1 MKDKLG
7 GRMIKNFFTLRPKM
21 YSCKTDDDYVDKIL
35 KGTKNCVMKREIRF
49 EVMIILKLQE
59 SLGSEAY
66 NVFSEKVNKV
76 ALSANDDKKNYRRLM
91 D

>member
-1 MKDKLG
+1 
-7 GRMIKNFFTLRPKM
+7 
-21 YSCKTDDDYVDKIL
+21 
-35 KGTKNCVMKREIRF
+35 MKREIRF